1 MSVAVRYES
10 KTTHFSG
17 FKVELADGR
26 LFERTP
32 RLVYVQQ
39 NQQKKSDD
47 CRLHYPVDSKRVSFP
62 PYKRP

>member
-47 CRLHYPVDSKRVSFP
+47 CRLHYPVDT
-62 PYKRP
+62 